1 VIDFAIWAGVLLLA
15 LFALV
20 RGADVFMLAAES
32 LGLAYGLSPF
42 IIGVTIVAIGT
53 SLPELMSGIAAV
65 WSGASEIAAGTAIG
79 SNVTNILLVLGAAA
93 LIGRGLRV
101 DYELVRVDL
110 PFLFGSALLLTLFAS
125 DGAVG
130 RGEALLGLTALA
142 VYLVYAAGEP
152 ERPQTTV
159 AAAAAEFHGPESTLG
174 WRVWLSLLGGA
185 ALVQLGATF
194 TVESV
199 VRLSELVGIGNEII
213 AASVIAVAT
222 SLPEL
227 SVTIRSARAGK
238 PEIAVGNVIG
248 SNIFNSLGV
257 VGGAALFGEVL
268 VPGAMLTFGLPSMI
282 GATVLAF
289 FVLQEREMTRWDGWL
304 LLILYVAFATH
315 LYGVL

>member
-1 VIDFAIWAGVLLLA
+1 MIDFAIWAGVLLLA

-20 RGADVFMLAAES
+20 RGADIFMLAAES

-42 IIGVTIVAIGT
+42 LIGVTIVAIGT

-110 PFLFGSALLLTLFAS
+110 PFLFGSALLLALFAS
-125 DGAVG
+125 DGGVG
-130 RGEALLGLTALA
+130 RFEALLCLAALA
-142 VYLVYAAGEP
+142 VYLVYAAGAS

-159 AAAAAEFHGPESTLG
+159 AAAAAEFEGPETAVG
-174 WRVWLSLLGGA
+174 WRVWLSLAFGA
-185 ALVQLGATF
+185 VLLQAGASF
-194 TVESV
+194 TVEAA
-199 VRLSELVGIGNEII
+199 VRLSAIVGIGNEII

-227 SVTIRSARAGK
+227 SVSVRSARAGK
-238 PEIAVGNVIG
+238 PELAVGNVIG
-248 SNIFNSLGV
+248 SNIFNALGV
-257 VGGAALFGEVL
+257 VGGAALFGTVR
-268 VPGAMLTFGLPSMI
+268 VPDAMLTFGLPSML
-282 GATVLAF
+282 GATVLCF
-289 FVLQEREMTRWDGWL
+289 FVLQEREMTHWDGWL
-304 LLILYVAFATH
+304 LLILYVAFASH
-315 LYGVL
+315 LYGLQ